1 MILRRPRTFYPFYYP
16 CNNNNL
22 RYFDGSRSPT
32 PSGAFWGHRWGHLAQ
47 KLETQGAPMLTE
59 VAVKQAKPRDKV
71 QNTQLR
77 ERQIALALC
86 LSHSFKNL
94 LLNLAVLAAHPK
106 QGSGH
111 IIGRVVSKLVCI
123 LTVSSHRGGALYCV
137 HTGIQGL

>member
-1 MILRRPRTFYPFYYP
+1 MGT
-16 CNNNNL
+16 
-22 RYFDGSRSPT
+22 
-32 PSGAFWGHRWGHLAQ
+32 SGG
-47 KLETQGAPMLTE
+47 TE
-59 VAVKQAKPRDKV
+59 LKFEKISQCKQRVKQYSLSRPRDKV

-111 IIGRVVSKLVCI
+111 IIGRLVSKLVCI